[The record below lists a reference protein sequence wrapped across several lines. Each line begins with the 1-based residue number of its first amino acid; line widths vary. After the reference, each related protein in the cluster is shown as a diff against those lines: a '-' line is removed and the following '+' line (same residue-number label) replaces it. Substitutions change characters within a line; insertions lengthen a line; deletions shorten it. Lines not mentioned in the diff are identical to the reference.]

1 MARVF
6 GIGIARSDRSRA
18 VFSRLARLR
27 RKLSLSGLVSRGP
40 KAPSRP
46 VQTTPPPAPP
56 TSAEIGTAVER
67 SRDRMLGLQT
77 PWGGWV
83 GELIADTTLESDYIL
98 MKHILGE
105 SDPGKVERLAR
116 YILSRQLPD
125 GGWNI
130 YVDGPS
136 ELNATVKAWLAL
148 RVAGYAATDPR
159 LVRARNKVLSLGG
172 IAKGNSYLFFL
183 LAMLGQVR
191 WEDIVAPL
199 PELLLLPDWFYLN
212 VNEISSWSRAI
223 IVPLCIIYA
232 KKPVYPLPP
241 EIDVESLWLL
251 GTAPHHQRSLW
262 KAGLKKAKHLIL
274 RHAGR
279 PLRNLRRK
287 AISHAEAWMKERMI
301 EGGNGAIF
309 PGILNSLYALLALGT
324 PKDDALLLKTRGEL
338 AKLEVPDGD
347 VMRIQPCFSPV
358 WDTAWGVISLVDAGV
373 AKGHPALARA
383 VEWLAAKEVRREGD
397 WKRRNPDGAPGG
409 WYFEFD
415 NDLFPDTDDTCAVL
429 MALAGAADPADPRL
443 QVVQRR
449 GLDWLLSMQSANG
462 GWGAFDKNNDNEFL
476 TWLPYADHNALI
488 DPPTVDL
495 TGRILE
501 ALGKVGFTADR
512 PEVKRAL
519 EFIRREQG
527 ADGSWY
533 GRWGVN
539 YVYGTWAVLRGIEE
553 VGASSAMRAETER
566 GAAWLRS
573 VQREDGGWG
582 ETCATYEDDTMKGKG
597 PSTPSQT
604 AWGVMGLLSVAG
616 PEDPSVVRGLRYLLL
631 NQRPDGGW
639 DEQATTGTGFPGV
652 FYLVYSMYRD
662 YFPLM
667 ALSMYRARLRTLE
680 SRP

>member
-18 VFSRLARLR
+18 VLGKLARLR
-27 RKLSLSGLVSRGP
+27 RKLSLSGLVSRR
-40 KAPSRP
+40 PSRP

-56 TSAEIGTAVER
+56 TAHEVRSSIER
-67 SRDRMLGLQT
+67 SRDYMLGRQA

-98 MKHILGE
+98 MMHIIGE
-105 SDPGKVERLAR
+105 RDPEKVARLAR
-116 YILSRQLPD
+116 YILSKQLPD

-130 YVDGPS
+130 FVDGPS
-136 ELNATVKAWLAL
+136 ELNATIKAWLAL
-148 RVAGYAATDPR
+148 RAAGYPATDPR
-159 LVRARNKVLSLGG
+159 LVRARNKALSLGG
-172 IAKGNSYLFFL
+172 IAKGNSYLLFL

-191 WEDIVAPL
+191 WEDIIAPL

-232 KKPVYPLPP
+232 KKPVYPLPR

-262 KAGLKKAKHLIL
+262 TAGLRKAKHLIL
-274 RHAGR
+274 RHAGK
-279 PLRNLRRK
+279 PLRNLRHR
-287 AISHAEAWMKERMI
+287 AISHAAAWMKERMI
-301 EGGNGAIF
+301 EGGLGAIF
-309 PGILNSLYALLALGT
+309 PGILNAFYALLALGT
-324 PKDDALLLKTRGEL
+324 PKDDALFLKTRDEL

-358 WDTAWGVISLVDAGV
+358 WDTAWGVVSLVDAGV
-373 AKGHPALARA
+373 KRDDPALKRA

-409 WYFEFD
+409 WFFEFD
-415 NDLFPDTDDTCAVL
+415 NELFPDTDDTCAVL
-429 MALAGAADPADPRL
+429 MALQGAADPADQRL

-501 ALGKVGFTADR
+501 SLGKLGFTVDR

-527 ADGSWY
+527 SDGSWY

-539 YVYGTWAVLRGIEE
+539 YVYGTWAVLRGLEE
-553 VGASSAMRAETER
+553 VGASGLMRAEMER
-566 GAAWLRS
+566 GAAWLKS
-573 VQREDGGWG
+573 VQHEDGGWG
-582 ETCATYEDDTMKGKG
+582 ETCATYEDESLKGKG

-604 AWGVMGLLSVAG
+604 AWGVLGLLSVVG
-616 PEDPSVVRGLRYLLL
+616 PHDPAVVRGIRYLLL
-631 NQRPDGGW
+631 TQRPDGGW

-652 FYLVYSMYRD
+652 FYLVYTMYRD

-667 ALSMYRARLRTLE
+667 ALSMYRTRLG
-680 SRP
+680 SRA